1 MTFRLLTLNI
11 QNGQPWDPLDPDRP
25 GEDIASVSRFLL
37 EQEADILCLQEVERG
52 YDGGVQVEPP
62 PNFMALRTSLAGY
75 DGVFAYPL
83 RNKCEIPFGLGLAI
97 FSKTPL
103 KDFERVD
110 LPAAP
115 IEFEFAGK
123 KRFASSRLLISAR
136 THIGGGEVRIF
147 NTHLQA
153 FFMVGSSSDEHHAQ
167 RDLVEARLRVGTGP
181 AILAGDMN
189 SAPEERLVEQF
200 EDAGFSTAQKTVP
213 TWKRRPYVVD
223 HIFHN
228 AGLRLVGHK
237 VVSTSVS
244 DHDAVVADY
253 DFAGLADASQTSLA

>member
-11 QNGQPWDPLDPDRP
+11 QNGQPWNPDDPDRP
-25 GEDIASVSRFLL
+25 DEDIAAVGRFLL

-52 YDGGVQVEPP
+52 YDGGTQIEPP
-62 PNFMALRTSLAGY
+62 PNYCALKAMLAGW
-75 DGVFAYPL
+75 DSVFGYPL
-83 RNKCEIPFGLGLAI
+83 KNKCEIPFGLGLAI
-97 FSKTPL
+97 FSRTPL
-103 KDFERVD
+103 ERFERVD

-123 KRFASSRLLISAR
+123 KRCASSRLLIGASTR
-136 THIGGGEVRIF
+136 IGGSEVRIL

-153 FFMVGSSSDEHHAQ
+153 FFMIGSSSDEHRAQ
-167 RDLVEARLRVGTGP
+167 RDLVETQLRNQHGH

-189 SAPEERLVEQF
+189 SAPEEKLVVQF
-200 EDAGFSTAQKTVP
+200 EGAGFRTVQNSVP

-228 AGLRLVGHK
+228 ASLRPLAHRVI
-237 VVSTSVS
+237 STPVS
-244 DHDAVVADY
+244 DHDAIVAD
-253 DFAGLADASQTSLA
+253 FEVIQSGEVSRTSCA

>member
-1 MTFRLLTLNI
+1 MRFRLLTLNI

-25 GEDIASVSRFLL
+25 GEDIESVAEFLL
-37 EQEADILCLQEVERG
+37 AQEADILCLQEVERG

-62 PNFMALRTSLAGY
+62 PNFTALRRLLA
-75 DGVFAYPL
+75 DCNGVFAYPL
-83 RNKCEIPFGLGLAI
+83 KNKCEIPFGLGLAI
-97 FSKTPL
+97 FSRTPL
-103 KDFERVD
+103 EEFERVD

-123 KRFASSRLLISAR
+123 RRCASSRLMIGAR
-136 THIGGGEVRIF
+136 TRIGGAEVRIF

-153 FFMVGSSSDEHHAQ
+153 FFMVGSTSDEHRDQ
-167 RDLVEARLRVGTGP
+167 REVVEGRLRLEGGP

-189 SAPEERLVEQF
+189 SAPEEGLVAQF
-200 EDAGFSTAQKTVP
+200 EEAGFSAVQKSVP

-228 AGLRLVGHK
+228 AGVRLIDQR
-237 VVSTSVS
+237 VVATNVS
-244 DHDAVVADY
+244 DHDAVVAD
-253 DFAGLADASQTSLA
+253 FEIG

>member
-25 GEDIASVSRFLL
+25 GEDIESVAKFLL
-37 EQEADILCLQEVERG
+37 SQKADILCLQEVERG

-62 PNFMALRTSLAGY
+62 PNFTELKGLLQGY
-75 DGVFAYPL
+75 YGVFGYPIK
-83 RNKCEIPFGLGLAI
+83 NKCEIPFGLGLAI
-97 FSKTPL
+97 FSRSPL
-103 KDFERVD
+103 EDFERID
-110 LPAAP
+110 LPAAA

-123 KRFASSRLLISAR
+123 KRCASSRLLIGAR
-136 THIGGGEVRIF
+136 TKIGGAEVRIL

-153 FFMVGSSSDEHHAQ
+153 FFMVGSTSDEHRGQ
-167 RDLVEARLRVGTGP
+167 RDIVESRLLRENGP

-189 SAPEERLVEQF
+189 SAPEEGLVAQF
-200 EDAGFSTAQKTVP
+200 EATGFSAVQKSVP

-228 AGLRLVGHK
+228 APLRLLEQK
-237 VVSTSVS
+237 VVATDVS
-244 DHDAVVADY
+244 DHDAVVAD
-253 DFAGLADASQTSLA
+253 FEIL